1 MADDRRQAL
10 LVLRAQAGDREALD
24 ELLHRFQEPLFGY
37 LHRLTGDPELAK
49 DALQEVFLLVWRKL
63 RWLRQPELFRP
74 WCYRIASRVA
84 FRILRRERRWSRPMP
99 PDVPLPERSAE
110 PSLKESD
117 LLEHLPGL
125 LDRVSPASRAVLVLH
140 YLQEM
145 SLQEVAD
152 VLGLSLGTAKSRL
165 AYGLASLR
173 RMIPEQGCAEPM
185 ER

>member
-1 MADDRRQAL
+1 
-10 LVLRAQAGDREALD
+10 
-24 ELLHRFQEPLFGY
+24 
-37 LHRLTGDPELAK
+37 
-49 DALQEVFLLVWRKL
+49 
-63 RWLRQPELFRP
+63 
-74 WCYRIASRVA
+74 
-84 FRILRRERRWSRPMP
+84 MP

-173 RMIPEQGCAEPM
+173 RMIPLRKVPPSS
-185 ER
+185 